1 MDKWCALLPCH
12 WSRDT
17 VLLHWRKLLSGLVAV
32 VSIAI
37 IGTMCFCTAPYKR
50 EASAPCDAASS
61 VSHEVPDTCPWQLV
75 MSDLAHRLRLL
86 EMAFKEQVVAREV
99 IAAEVTNQS
108 YSNLELERK
117 LDDLMS
123 AIKQLSHRLDKVKE
137 QISEVSS
144 RLYSDECLGF
154 LVLMFVL
161 VQIILA
167 LRTRLRDKQGQGV
180 KAHSTQTHNG
190 STMNALRSFCN
201 NSINGISWPS
211 KQNVSFKQDACLVTF
226 SKRTKEHI
234 SAQTDCL
241 LAYVTD
247 GIKFPIKQTFL
258 IDSQDALKECP
269 RAKVYLVFVDCQA
282 LNVNDAAVVRD
293 AADANAGSCGGGG
306 DTGSN
311 DAESR
316 KEHEQDFDFQMTSL
330 RLLHLSGAHV
340 ILVLMNE
347 YGSQQL
353 ADHALYN
360 PNLPLF
366 QSYDIL
372 QELASSG
379 HVLSIWK
386 DFSPH
391 QLSYVKKIGRAGFNI
406 KGK

>member
-12 WSRDT
+12 WGRDT
-17 VLLHWRKLLSGLVAV
+17 LLLHWRKLLSGLVAV
-32 VSIAI
+32 VGIAI
-37 IGTMCFCTAPYKR
+37 VGTICFCTTPAKR
-50 EASAPCDAASS
+50 ETAPPCEAASS
-61 VSHEVPDTCPWQLV
+61 LPHEVPDTCPWQLV

-108 YSNLELERK
+108 SSNLELERK
-117 LDDLMS
+117 LDDLLT
-123 AIKQLSHRLDKVKE
+123 AIKQLSHRLDKVKD
-137 QISEVSS
+137 QMSEVSS

-167 LRTRLRDKQGQGV
+167 LRTKLRDKQGHGQGV
-180 KAHSTQTHNG
+180 KVHSTQTHNG
-190 STMNALRSFCN
+190 STMSAFRSFCN
-201 NSINGISWPS
+201 NSINGISWTS
-211 KQNVSFKQDACLVTF
+211 KQSVSFKQDACLVTF
-226 SKRTKEHI
+226 SKRTKEQM

-247 GIKFPIKQTFL
+247 GIKFPIKQTFV
-258 IDSQDALKECP
+258 IDSQDALKDCP
-269 RAKVYLVFVDCQA
+269 RAKVYLVFVDCQGLSVSGNA
-282 LNVNDAAVVRD
+282 ASNGAADDTVGSTGGNGNDA
-293 AADANAGSCGGGG
+293 G
-306 DTGSN
+306 
-311 DAESR
+311 SR
-316 KEHEQDFDFQMTSL
+316 KELEQGFDFQMMSL

-340 ILVLMNE
+340 ILVLINE
-347 YGSQQL
+347 YGSQSL
-353 ADHALYN
+353 ADHTLYN
-360 PNLPLF
+360 SNVPLF

-391 QLSYVKKIGRAGFNI
+391 QLSYVKKIGRASFNI